1 MLVNESENAK
11 ETEVDSSWYQVSI
24 FRVSHPWNSD
34 FYQIV
39 CTAER
44 DEQQIDIEKVQSIW
58 ENQGKD

>member
-1 MLVNESENAK
+1 MQRRLKLTA
-11 ETEVDSSWYQVSI
+11 VDTKYPFSGYPI
-24 FRVSHPWNSD
+24 LKNSD

-44 DEQQIDIEKVQSIW
+44 DEQQIDIEKVQSIC

>member
-44 DEQQIDIEKVQSIW
+44 DEQQIPVGVVI
-58 ENQGKD
+58 